1 MDIIWRRTALDD
13 LEAARQYIAAE
24 NPRAA
29 KRIYAAILSSVE
41 RLAGFPGMGRPGRVD
56 GTRELV
62 VQGTRYLVA
71 YAVVA
76 SRVMILAVMHEAQE
90 WPEQF

>member
-1 MDIIWRRTALDD
+1 MDIVWRRTALDD

-29 KRIYAAILSSVE
+29 KRIYAAILSAVE
-41 RLAGFPGMGRPGRVD
+41 RLASFPGMGRPGRVD

-62 VQGTRYLVA
+62 VRVRAIWSRTPSWST
-71 YAVVA
+71 A
-76 SRVMILAVMHEAQE
+76 S
-90 WPEQF
+90 